1 MDMRRLAG
9 EIFRVLRPGGRAI
22 ITEIPRD
29 EALVEGDPERI
40 AHREEVF
47 RQRLAEAGFQDV
59 TVLERQ
65 EAGRRSLPGMGL
77 RSVTVA
83 AYKRRR
89 FGREQQH
96 DAAVLGAS
104 GSA

>member
-1 MDMRRLAG
+1 MK
-9 EIFRVLRPGGRAI
+9 P
-22 ITEIPRD
+22 TERD
-29 EALVEGDPERI
+29 AAQARTLTCS
-40 AHREEVF
+40 
-47 RQRLAEAGFQDV
+47 QDV